1 MDEKCFSHGRLAT
14 KIIVKLL
21 KTQNTVKVR
30 LTPTISCVNMIV
42 RFVFVSVDTDKKRW
56 FRI

>member
-1 MDEKCFSHGRLAT
+1 MEDIH
-14 KIIVKLL
+14 IIA
-21 KTQNTVKVR
+21 KVR

-56 FRI
+56 FRV